1 MYDFKE
7 ENSRESVIE
16 CLGLAEAHYKEVE
29 AKSASIPFNL
39 NLDTM
44 CDLAKNNMLALI
56 VARKDGVAVGY
67 MCNLVTV
74 DMMTGVLSASELG
87 IYLDPSVR
95 GGKAF
100 LRLMKATEN
109 ILRARGVKQ
118 HLIMFKAG
126 HDTGLA
132 QRLGYEHTETT
143 YMKLLE
149 A

>member
-7 ENSRESVIE
+7 ENFRESVIE
-16 CLGLAEAHYKEVE
+16 CLALAEAHYKEVE

-39 NLDTM
+39 NVDTL
-44 CDLAKNNMLALI
+44 CELAKNGMLALI
-56 VARKDGVAVGY
+56 VARKEGVAVGY

-74 DMMTGVLSASELG
+74 DMMTGVLSASEIG

-95 GGKAF
+95 GGKTF
-100 LRLMKATEN
+100 FKLMKATED
-109 ILRARGVKQ
+109 ILKDRGVKQ